1 MCRFRFAGEGIL
13 RPGLKFTNAVSLLAV
28 LALTCIPSHAQAPLR
43 VAVVGLVH
51 DHVRGFFHTLKA
63 HPEVQLVG
71 VSDPD
76 PLLRQKYSA
85 EAKLPDSLFFPT
97 EASMLA
103 STHPQVILVYTSIA
117 GHRAAIEQAA
127 KLHIAA
133 MVEKPLATT
142 VEDALAIQRL
152 STEFGVP
159 VLTNYETTW
168 YANNTAAH
176 AMLED
181 GSIGELR
188 KMVVHDGHRGPI
200 EIGVSPEFAKWLT
213 DPKEN
218 GAGALFDFGCY
229 GVDLA
234 TWFMHGE
241 LPLSVS
247 AVTLNDKPEIYPKVD
262 DDSTIVL
269 TYPHA
274 QVIVQGSW
282 NWPFD
287 RKDMEVYG
295 AKGYVDTMYIDTS
308 HSDQLRVRLPG
319 ETSEHVATAPALA
332 PAESN
337 SLSYLA
343 AVMNGSLKPQHDLT
357 SLDTNVTVVRI
368 LDAARR
374 SAATGRT
381 IRLADEVR
389 SSKSD

>member
-1 MCRFRFAGEGIL
+1 MGLLRFALRAASIL
-13 RPGLKFTNAVSLLAV
+13 VTIAIVCVPGQ
-28 LALTCIPSHAQAPLR
+28 AQAPLR

-51 DHVRGFFHTLKA
+51 DHVRGFFSTLKT

-76 PLLRQKYSA
+76 QTLRQKYA
-85 EAKLPDSLFFPT
+85 AATKLPDSLFFAT

-127 KLHIAA
+127 KLHIGA

-152 STEFGVP
+152 SAEFGVP

-181 GSIGELR
+181 GSIGEFR
-188 KMVVHDGHRGPI
+188 KMVVHDGHRGPK
-200 EIGVSPEFAKWLT
+200 EIGVSPEFLNWLT

-241 LPLSVS
+241 LPLTVS
-247 AVTLNDKPEIYPKVD
+247 AVTLHVKPEIYPKVED
-262 DDSTIVL
+262 DATIVL

-295 AKGYVDTMYIDTS
+295 ATGYVDTLYIDTS

-319 ETSEHVATAPALA
+319 ERAEHSATAPALA
-332 PAESN
+332 PAESS

-343 AVMNGSLKPQHDLT
+343 AVMNGSLKPSHDLT
-357 SLDTNVTVVRI
+357 SLDTNVAVVRI

-381 IRLADEVR
+381 IRLADEVQHA
-389 SSKSD
+389 K

>member
-1 MCRFRFAGEGIL
+1 
-13 RPGLKFTNAVSLLAV
+13 
-28 LALTCIPSHAQAPLR
+28 
-43 VAVVGLVH
+43 VGLVH
-51 DHVRGFFHTLKA
+51 DHVRGFFSTLKS

-76 PLLRQKYSA
+76 PALRKKYSA
-85 EAKLPDSLFFPT
+85 QAQLPDSLFFEN

-103 STHPQVILVYTSIA
+103 ATHPQVILVYTSIA

-152 STEFGVP
+152 SAEYNVQ

-181 GSIGELR
+181 GSIGEFR
-188 KMVVHDGHRGPI
+188 KMVVHDGHRGPT
-200 EIGVSPEFAKWLT
+200 EIGVSPEFGKWLT
-213 DPKEN
+213 DPVQN

-234 TWFMHGE
+234 TWFMKGD
-241 LPLSVS
+241 LPLTVS
-247 AVTLNDKPEIYPKVD
+247 AVTLHIKPEIYPKVED
-262 DDSTIVL
+262 DATIVL

-295 AKGYVDTMYIDTS
+295 AKGYVDTLYIDTS

-319 ETSEHVATAPALA
+319 ERAEHIATAPALP
-332 PAESN
+332 PAESS

-357 SLDTNVTVVRI
+357 SLDTNVAVVRI

-381 IRLADEVR
+381 IRLADEVQHT
-389 SSKSD
+389 K